1 MRISEIFYSIQGEG
15 IHQGV
20 PMIFIRI
27 QGCNLWHDHGGCRWC
42 DTLYAQDRTGGEE
55 CTIAGVLA
63 RLRRF
68 PAQKVCLTG
77 GEPVASPDCPCLLKA
92 LSEAGYWSEV
102 ETNGSLPLDSILHL
116 ADCWVV
122 DVKCPSSGMQ
132 DYNCLANL
140 ALLRQAD
147 QVKLVVRDETDVE
160 FARVTLSLHPTRAV
174 IVFSPVSGEPG
185 WPARL
190 AEHVKSMPEARLSL
204 QLHKYIWGEGAAG
217 K

>member
-20 PMIFIRI
+20 PMIFIRT
-27 QGCNLWHDHGGCRWC
+27 QGCNLWHDYGGCRWC
-42 DTLYAQDRTGGEE
+42 DTLYAQDPSGGEE
-55 CTIAGVLA
+55 RTIADVLHRA
-63 RLRRF
+63 RHF
-68 PAQKVCLTG
+68 PAQRVCLTG
-77 GEPVASPDCPCLLKA
+77 GEPVASPECAGLLA
-92 LSEAGYWSEV
+92 TLRGTGYWTEV
-102 ETNGSLPLDSILHL
+102 ETNGSLPLDGLLHQ
-116 ADCWVV
+116 ADCWVM

-132 DYNCLANL
+132 DHNHLANL

-147 QVKLVVRDETDVE
+147 QVKLVVRDDADVE
-160 FARVTLSLHPTRAV
+160 FAKRALAPHPTRAA

-185 WPARL
+185 WSARL
-190 AEHVKSMPEARLSL
+190 AEHVKSMPHARLSL